1 MMSAL
6 YKESGSELRIEIL
19 QEPEVESFI
28 QAHSEVLDST
38 FEQVEMSSTM
48 REHLQQSD
56 YLFSGFKTFHELN
69 QAFPSLID
77 ENGNKKPFSRF
88 LNDVK
93 TIDKTYNERYLR
105 AEYNFASA
113 SAQMAAKWE
122 QMAADGDEYY
132 LQYRTAGDGAVRPEH
147 AALHNVT
154 LPASD
159 SFWDTYYPPNGW
171 NCRCTVVQV
180 LKYKHEATPHDEAM
194 ERGAAA
200 LAKDK
205 KGMFNFNPGKQ
216 QKIFPDYNPYTIS
229 KCRGCSKNKLNLA
242 AGIPE
247 NQLCQACGL
256 LKECF
261 VKRVEIIP
269 NGKGVIKISRL
280 IDKNSSDYKKLYQ
293 IAEHFSKDGV
303 TVELTPK
310 MSGRAPFLYDC
321 IYGDL
326 KGTKFYGKCPDMRIN
341 GVWYEHEGVTTGRG
355 KRAFSNMMRRGLEQ
369 SDRIIIDDCGL
380 SDAYI
385 KKSIWRRVAKY
396 GQQIEEV
403 WIRDDHGIRM
413 LYKRSKE

>member
-19 QEPEVESFI
+19 QEPEMESFI

-77 ENGNKKPFSRF
+77 EKGNKKPFNRF

-122 QMAADGDEYY
+122 QMATDGDEYY

-180 LKYKHEATPHDEAM
+180 LKYMHEATPHDEAM

-242 AGIPE
+242 AAIPE
-247 NQLCQACGL
+247 NQLCQACTL
-256 LKECF
+256 LRSE
-261 VKRVEIIP
+261 
-269 NGKGVIKISRL
+269 
-280 IDKNSSDYKKLYQ
+280 
-293 IAEHFSKDGV
+293 
-303 TVELTPK
+303 
-310 MSGRAPFLYDC
+310 
-321 IYGDL
+321 
-326 KGTKFYGKCPDMRIN
+326 
-341 GVWYEHEGVTTGRG
+341 
-355 KRAFSNMMRRGLEQ
+355 
-369 SDRIIIDDCGL
+369 DCGYETIPTEKGKVRQHKTQTDDEREENKSIATYLANKYGYHIDLIPKIDNRAGVKNADSYNHTLGYKQEYKVNTIPTYNALDKAIRKASKQADSIVLRIDTECDLNIL
-380 SDAYI
+380 SDVMNNRTHLRENIQDITIILGGKDVTYTRENI
-385 KKSIWRRVAKY
+385 L
-396 GQQIEEV
+396 
-403 WIRDDHGIRM
+403 RDDFKIQ
-413 LYKRSKE
+413 KEDFS